1 MYSARRNPMNDAF
14 FIILNTVA
22 SIIVIICSILSF
34 NLLVSISRELKG
46 LKTMDL
52 MWEYFISMISLFIM
66 LGITRAVGTI
76 GIVIFEGFIPV
87 FEALLSIILIL
98 YFVFA
103 ILLSI
108 SIEEITE

>member
-1 MYSARRNPMNDAF
+1 MNDAF
-14 FIILNTVA
+14 FVILNTVA
-22 SIIVIICSILSF
+22 SIIVIICSVMSF
-34 NLLVSISRELKG
+34 NQLASISRELKG

-52 MWEYFISMISLFIM
+52 MWEYFISMISLFIL
-66 LGITRAVGTI
+66 LGIVRAVGTM
-76 GIVIFEGFIPV
+76 GAVIFESFSPV

-98 YFVFA
+98 YFVFS

>member
-1 MYSARRNPMNDAF
+1 MNEDLLV
-14 FIILNTVA
+14 ILNTVA
-22 SIIVIICSILSF
+22 SIVVIVSTVLSF

-46 LKTMDL
+46 LKTMDM
-52 MWEYFISMISLFIM
+52 MWQYFIIMTSLFIM

-76 GIVIFEGFIPV
+76 GPVIFEGFLPI
-87 FEALLSIILIL
+87 FEAILSIILIL

-108 SIEEITE
+108 ALEEITE

>member
-1 MYSARRNPMNDAF
+1 MNDALI
-14 FIILNTVA
+14 IILNTVA
-22 SIIVIICSILSF
+22 SIIVIICSVLSF
-34 NLLVSISRELKG
+34 NLLVGISRELKG

-52 MWEYFISMISLFIM
+52 MWEYFIIMTSLFIM

-76 GIVIFEGFIPV
+76 GTVIFEGFLPV

-98 YFVFA
+98 YFAFA

>member
-1 MYSARRNPMNDAF
+1 MHEEF
-14 FIILNTVA
+14 LVILNTIA
-22 SIIVIICSILSF
+22 SIIVIVSTVLSF

-46 LKTMDL
+46 LKTMDM
-52 MWEYFISMISLFIM
+52 MWEYFIIMTSLFIM

-76 GIVIFEGFIPV
+76 GTVIFEGFLPV

-98 YFVFA
+98 YFAFA

>member
-1 MYSARRNPMNDAF
+1 MNDAF
-14 FIILNTVA
+14 FIILNTIA
-22 SIIVIICSILSF
+22 SIIVIICSVLSF
-34 NLLVSISRELKG
+34 SLLAGISRELKG

-52 MWEYFISMISLFIM
+52 MWEYFISMISLFI
-66 LGITRAVGTI
+66 LRGIIRAVGTI
-76 GIVIFEGFIPV
+76 GTVIFESFLPL
-87 FEALLSIILIL
+87 FEALLSVILIL